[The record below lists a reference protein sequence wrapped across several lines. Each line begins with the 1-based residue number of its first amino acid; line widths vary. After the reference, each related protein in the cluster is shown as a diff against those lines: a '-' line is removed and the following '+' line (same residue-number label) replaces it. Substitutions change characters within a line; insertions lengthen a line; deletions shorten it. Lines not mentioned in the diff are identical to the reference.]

1 MLKRQQEEEQK
12 AQNKAEETAINQA
25 EIQAPISETTAN
37 EINHD
42 DKEEIVA
49 VSSAVEAETPTNTS
63 ELAS

>member
-1 MLKRQQEEEQK
+1 MVGQQEEEQK
-12 AQNKAEETAINQA
+12 AQNKAEETATNQT
-25 EIQAPISETTAN
+25 EIKAPISETAAN